1 MTSPV
6 ASKLE
11 NEVLSVLWKCQKCS
25 VKDVKRQL
33 IRSLAYTTVATL
45 LERLYKKGLVRRLKS
60 KQVLVYSPK
69 VTRSNYSASLIQ
81 NFFRQI
87 LNNFGNTA
95 ITSFADSIDKLP
107 KQQRQKLLKLL
118 EQKLQ

>member
-1 MTSPV
+1 MTAPA

-11 NEVLSVLWKCQKCS
+11 NEVLSVLWNCQKCS
-25 VKDVKRQL
+25 VKDVKQQL
-33 IRSLAYTTVATL
+33 TRPLAYTTVATL
-45 LERLYKKGLVRRLKS
+45 LERLYKKNLVNRQKLNS
-60 KQVLVYSPK
+60 VLVYSPK
-69 VTRSNYSASLIQ
+69 VTRANYSSNLIQ

-107 KQQRQKLLKLL
+107 KEQRQKLLKLL